1 MEAGRTTLE
10 LQGKKKLAVNEE
22 TSTKTHMPTTQ
33 NKDYYGLLGVK
44 KEASSDDI
52 RKAFRKLARRYHPDV
67 NPGDKKAEEKF
78 KEISEAND
86 VLSDEKK
93 RKIYDQVGFY
103 SDQIDP
109 AQAEAYARQ
118 QSGGGQPPVD
128 FGGFDFSGFQG
139 GPGAGPGQQA
149 GAGSQSWGSFK
160 DIFSGIFSGAQQPHR
175 PAGPQPGTDL
185 EYQATVDFWTAI
197 RGGQARIQV
206 NRQETCP
213 SCHGQASSGGPMPCP
228 ECNGTGQVTQM
239 GGRMKFNI
247 PCPRCNGTG
256 RTSNACATC
265 QGEGVVSRTETVDF
279 RIKAGTRDGQRIR
292 LQGKGNAGLN
302 GGAAG
307 DLFLIVRTGTHPVFT
322 RVGDD
327 IHLTV
332 PVTIAEASLGAK
344 VDVPT
349 IDGRAQLKIPPATQS
364 GQKLRMRERGVEN
377 AQRPDQRGDEIVTIE
392 VVVPL
397 LQDERSR
404 EIMRELA
411 KLNNQDPRV
420 ALFEKGRE

>member
-1 MEAGRTTLE
+1 MATT
-10 LQGKKKLAVNEE
+10 A
-22 TSTKTHMPTTQ
+22 

-44 KEASSDDI
+44 KTATAEEI
-52 RKAFRKLARRYHPDV
+52 RKAFRKSARKYHPDV

-93 RKIYDQVGFY
+93 RKVYDQLGFY

-118 QSGGGQPPVD
+118 QREGGGVPVD

-139 GPGAGPGQQA
+139 GGGGHSA
-149 GAGSQSWGSFK
+149 GAGSSNWGSFK
-160 DIFSGIFSGAQQPHR
+160 DIFSGIFSGQQQQQQR
-175 PAGPQPGTDL
+175 PRGPQPGTDL
-185 EYQATVDFWTAI
+185 EYQATIDFWAAI
-197 RGGQARIQV
+197 RGGNARIQV

-213 SCHGQASSGGPMPCP
+213 TCHGQAHTGGPMTCP

-247 PCPRCNGTG
+247 PCPRCGGSGRVTSDCPTCHGQGTV
-256 RTSNACATC
+256 T
-265 QGEGVVSRTETVDF
+265 RTETVEF
-279 RIKAGTRDGQRIR
+279 RLKAGTRDGQRIR
-292 LQGKGNAGLN
+292 LAGKGNAGM
-302 GGAAG
+302 GGGPAG
-307 DLFLIVRTGTHPVFT
+307 DLYVIVRTGTHPVFT

-327 IHLTV
+327 IHVTV
-332 PVTIAEASLGAK
+332 PVTVPEASMGAK

-349 IDGRAQLKIPPATQS
+349 IDGRAQLKIPPGTQN
-364 GQKLRMRERGVEN
+364 GQKLRLRGRGVES
-377 AQRPDQRGDEIVTIE
+377 ASHAGQRGDQIVTVE
-392 VVVPL
+392 VAIPTL
-397 LQDERSR
+397 NDERSR

-411 KLNNQDPRV
+411 KLNPQDPR
-420 ALFEKGRE
+420 ATLFEKSGTRE

>member
-1 MEAGRTTLE
+1 MA
-10 LQGKKKLAVNEE
+10 
-22 TSTKTHMPTTQ
+22 TTQ
-33 NKDYYGLLGVK
+33 NKDYYATLGVK
-44 KEASSDDI
+44 KTATSDEI
-52 RKAFRKLARRYHPDV
+52 RKAFRKAARKYHPDV

-93 RKIYDQVGFY
+93 RKVYDQVGFY

-109 AQAEAYARQ
+109 ATAEAYARQ
-118 QSGGGQPPVD
+118 QQQGAGGRPPVD
-128 FGGFDFSGFQG
+128 FEGFDFSGFG
-139 GPGAGPGQQA
+139 GPGHQTAQQT

-160 DIFSGIFSGAQQPHR
+160 DIFSGIFSGAQQPER
-175 PAGPQPGTDL
+175 PRGPQPGTDL

-213 SCHGQASSGGPMPCP
+213 TCHGQAHTGGQMQCP
-228 ECNGTGQVTQM
+228 ECNGTGQVSQM

-247 PCPRCNGTG
+247 TCPRCNGTG
-256 RTSNACATC
+256 RATNDCSTC
-265 QGEGVVSRTETVDF
+265 QGEGVVNKTETVDF
-279 RIKAGTRDGQRIR
+279 RMKPGTRDGQRIR
-292 LQGKGNAGLN
+292 LPGKGNAGLN
-302 GGAAG
+302 GGPAG
-307 DLFLIVRTGTHPVFT
+307 DLYIIVRTGTNPVFT

-327 IHLTV
+327 IQLTV

-349 IDGRAQLKIPPATQS
+349 IDGRAQLKIPPGTQS

-377 AQRPDQRGDEIVTIE
+377 AQRPGQRGDQIVIVE
-392 VVVPL
+392 VVVPH
-397 LQDERSR
+397 LQDERSK

-411 KLNNQDPRV
+411 KLNPQDPRA
-420 ALFEKGRE
+420 ALFEKGRD

>member
-1 MEAGRTTLE
+1 MAT
-10 LQGKKKLAVNEE
+10 
-22 TSTKTHMPTTQ
+22 TTQ
-33 NKDYYGLLGVK
+33 KDYYATLGVK
-44 KEASSDDI
+44 KTATQEDI
-52 RKAFRKLARRYHPDV
+52 RKAFRKAARKYHPDV

-109 AQAEAYARQ
+109 AAAEAYARQ
-118 QSGGGQPPVD
+118 QAAGGGRGPRVD
-128 FGGFDFSGFQG
+128 FGGFDFSDFAG
-139 GPGAGPGQQA
+139 GAGGQQQA
-149 GAGSQSWGSFK
+149 GGAGWGSFK
-160 DIFSGIFSGAQQPHR
+160 DIFSGIFSGAQHERQR
-175 PAGPQPGTDL
+175 GPQPGADL

-197 RGGQARIQV
+197 RGGQARIQI

-213 SCHGQASSGGPMPCP
+213 TCHGQATMGGPVQCP
-228 ECNGTGQVTQM
+228 ECHGSGQVTQM

-256 RTSNACATC
+256 RTSNACGTC
-265 QGEGVVSRTETVDF
+265 HGEGAVLRQETVEF

-302 GGAAG
+302 GGPAG
-307 DLFLIVRTGTHPVFT
+307 DLFLIVRTGSHPVFN
-322 RVGDD
+322 RQGDD
-327 IHLTV
+327 IHLVV
-332 PVTIAEASLGAK
+332 PVTVAEASLGAK
-344 VDVPT
+344 VEVPT
-349 IDGRAQLKIPPATQS
+349 IDGRAQLKIPPGTQS
-364 GQKLRMRERGVEN
+364 GQKLRLRERGVEN
-377 AQRPDQRGDEIVTIE
+377 AQNAGQRGDQIVTVN
-392 VVVPL
+392 VVVPH

-411 KLNNQDPRV
+411 RLNADDPRTS
-420 ALFEKGRE
+420 LFEKI

>member
-1 MEAGRTTLE
+1 MATT
-10 LQGKKKLAVNEE
+10 A
-22 TSTKTHMPTTQ
+22 
-33 NKDYYGLLGVK
+33 NKDYYATLAVK
-44 KEASSDDI
+44 KTATQEEI
-52 RKAFRKLARRYHPDV
+52 RKAFRKAARKYHPDV

-93 RKIYDQVGFY
+93 RKIYDQLGFY

-118 QSGGGQPPVD
+118 QSAGGRPPVD
-128 FGGFDFSGFQG
+128 FGGFDFSGFSG
-139 GPGAGPGQQA
+139 GAQSGT
-149 GAGSQSWGSFK
+149 GSSGSSWGNFK
-160 DIFSGIFSGAQQPHR
+160 DIFSGIFSGAQDAHR
-175 PAGPQPGTDL
+175 PRGPQPGTDL

-197 RGGQARIQV
+197 RGGQARIQIH
-206 NRQETCP
+206 RQEVCP
-213 SCHGQASSGGPMPCP
+213 TCHGQAHTGGPMPCP

-256 RTSNACATC
+256 RVSNDCPTC
-265 QGEGVVSRTETVDF
+265 HGEGVVNKTETVEF
-279 RIKAGTRDGQRIR
+279 RIKPGTRDGQRIR
-292 LQGKGNAGLN
+292 LAGKGNAGLN
-302 GGAAG
+302 GGPSG
-307 DLFLIVRTGTHPVFT
+307 DLFVIVRTGTHPVFS
-322 RVGDD
+322 RSGDD
-327 IHLTV
+327 IHVTV
-332 PVTIAEASLGAK
+332 PVTVPEASLGAK

-349 IDGRAQLKIPPATQS
+349 IDGRAQLKIPPGTQS
-364 GQKLRMRERGVEN
+364 GQKLRMRERGVESSSH
-377 AQRPDQRGDEIVTIE
+377 PGQRGDEIVTVD
-392 VVVPL
+392 VVVQH

-420 ALFEKGRE
+420 SLFEKL

>member
-1 MEAGRTTLE
+1 MA
-10 LQGKKKLAVNEE
+10 
-22 TSTKTHMPTTQ
+22 TTQ
-33 NKDYYGLLGVK
+33 NKDYYATLGVK
-44 KEASSDDI
+44 KTATSDEI
-52 RKAFRKLARRYHPDV
+52 RKAFRKAARRYHPDV

-93 RKIYDQVGFY
+93 RKVYDQVGFY

-109 AQAEAYARQ
+109 ATAEAYARQ
-118 QSGGGQPPVD
+118 QASGGQPPVD
-128 FGGFDFSGFQG
+128 FGGFDFNGFQG
-139 GPGAGPGQQA
+139 AAGPQA
-149 GAGSQSWGSFK
+149 GAGSPSWGSFK
-160 DIFSGIFSGAQQPHR
+160 DIFSGIFSGNQPPQR
-175 PAGPQPGTDL
+175 PRGPQPGTDL

-213 SCHGQASSGGPMPCP
+213 SCHGQASTGGPMQCP
-228 ECNGTGQVTQM
+228 ECNGAGQVTQM

-247 PCPRCNGTG
+247 PCPRCNGAG
-256 RTSNACATC
+256 RITNECQTC
-265 QGEGVVSRTETVDF
+265 QGEGVVSRTESVDF
-279 RIKAGTRDGQRIR
+279 RIKPGTRDGQRIR
-292 LQGKGNAGLN
+292 LQGKGNAGVN
-302 GGAAG
+302 GGAPG

-327 IHLTV
+327 IQLPV
-332 PVTIAEASLGAK
+332 PVTVPEASLGAK

-349 IDGRAQLKIPPATQS
+349 IDGRAQLKIPPGTQS
-364 GQKLRMRERGVEN
+364 GQKLRMRERGVES
-377 AQRPDQRGDEIVTIE
+377 AQHAGQRGDQIVTIE
-392 VVVPL
+392 VIVPH

-411 KLNNQDPRV
+411 KLNSQDPRV
-420 ALFEKGRE
+420 ALFDKM

>member
-1 MEAGRTTLE
+1 
-10 LQGKKKLAVNEE
+10 
-22 TSTKTHMPTTQ
+22 MPTTT
-33 NKDYYGLLGVK
+33 NKDYYGTLGVK
-44 KEASSDDI
+44 KTATPEEI
-52 RKAFRKLARRYHPDV
+52 RKAFRKAARRYHPDV
-67 NPGDKKAEEKF
+67 NPGDKRAEEKF

-93 RKIYDQVGFY
+93 RKVYDQVGFY

-109 AQAEAYARQ
+109 ATAEAYARQ
-118 QSGGGQPPVD
+118 SAGHGGPVD
-128 FGGFDFSGFQG
+128 FGGFDFTGFQS
-139 GPGAGPGQQA
+139 GPGQRSSYPGSQPA

-160 DIFSGIFSGAQQPHR
+160 DIFSGIFSGAQHPQHPR
-175 PAGPQPGTDL
+175 GPQPGTDL

-197 RGGQARIQV
+197 RGGQARLDV
-206 NRQETCP
+206 HRQEVCP
-213 SCHGQASSGGPMPCP
+213 TCHGQTPSGGLTQCP
-228 ECNGTGQVTQM
+228 ECNGTGHVTQM

-247 PCPRCNGTG
+247 ECPQCNGTG
-256 RTSNACATC
+256 RSTNVCATC
-265 QGEGVVSRTETVDF
+265 RGEGVVSRTEAVEF

-307 DLFLIVRTGTHPVFT
+307 DLYLIVRTGTHPVFT
-322 RVGDD
+322 RLGDD

-332 PVTIAEASLGAK
+332 PVTVPEASLGAK

-349 IDGRAQLKIPPATQS
+349 IDGRAQLKIPPGTQS

-377 AQRPDQRGDEIVTIE
+377 AQRPDQRGDQIVTVE
-392 VVVPL
+392 VMVPTL
-397 LQDERSR
+397 SDERSR

-411 KLNNQDPRV
+411 KLNDQDPRV
-420 ALFEKGRE
+420 SLFDKL